1 VLRRQSHGQAR
12 PHAGSPNCYPS
23 VHAALCG
30 RGGCR
35 ATSASDASD
44 GDGKHPEE
52 ISLRPPK
59 ERDEI
64 AEGEQACEEP
74 RLDRASDESVDDRV
88 GLPKARARAREDDR
102 QRS

>member
-1 VLRRQSHGQAR
+1 MDKQGRTPVHRIVTHLFTQLS
-12 PHAGSPNCYPS
+12 AGEEG
-23 VHAALCG
+23 VEQRVG
-30 RGGCR
+30 V
-35 ATSASDASD
+35 DASD